1 MASLYKKKFQKQT
14 NWAQEGSTIEE
25 KDVDDFLNEEVYY
38 GGHNPTKKVIKFK
51 VRTQEKHESVI
62 SGLDWHNNVMFSS
75 GLDHKVKVWSYH
87 QK

>member
-1 MASLYKKKFQKQT
+1 MPSSNKYKKFSNATEGNGPSLEHLENKMASLYKKKFQKQS

-51 VRTQEKHESVI
+51 VRTQ
-62 SGLDWHNNVMFSS
+62 
-75 GLDHKVKVWSYH
+75 
-87 QK
+87 